1 MKFASYL
8 NSDFIFTDI
17 IKGNIDEIIKEMIE
31 KIAVQDKKIKVLKD
45 TITHSVLK
53 RENEISTN
61 IGSGI
66 AVPHGRLEDFNDFII
81 SICVLPEP
89 IQMEIASTGKFS
101 SVNVIFLVLCD
112 VLKNKN
118 ILKMMSAISKL
129 GLNNKEI
136 LSNIILEKS
145 PNKILELIQ
154 SANIE
159 VGDKIIAEDV
169 LSPDIIPA
177 TPNDTLEFIAK
188 RLILEEISGLPVV
201 NEDNNFLGEITERE
215 LISFGM
221 PDYLSYIDNLNFLT
235 VGEPFEEYLK
245 NEKTT
250 TIENLY
256 RKKEVP
262 IIDKK
267 TPIMEICAL
276 IIKKGIT
283 RFYVVEKG
291 KYIGMIKRADIIKK
305 ILHI

>member
-17 IKGNIDEIIKEMIE
+17 NRENIDDIIREMIE
-31 KIAVQDKKIKVLKD
+31 KMSNQDK
-45 TITHSVLK
+45 TIRDKKEIIINSVLR
-53 RENEISTN
+53 REHEISTN
-61 IGSGI
+61 IGGGI
-66 AVPHGRLEDFNDFII
+66 AVPHGRMENFNDFII
-81 SICVLPEP
+81 GICVLPNP

-101 SVNVIFLVLCD
+101 SVNIIFLVLCD

-136 LSNIILEKS
+136 LDKVIVEKS

-188 RLILEEISGLPVV
+188 RLILEGISGLPVV
-201 NEDNNFLGEITERE
+201 NKDGNFLGEITERE

-256 RKKEVP
+256 RKKDVP

-291 KYIGMIKRADIIKK
+291 KYVGMIKRADIIKK